1 MLYWTMGFSME
12 NRSRGTDLLLLS
24 RSIVFARWGAGAG
37 VLETRDEIEDSLQTR
52 ILEQA
57 ARRGLV

>member
-1 MLYWTMGFSME
+1 ME